1 MLTTHYNKLCKKI
14 KKLDTNIENYY
25 MIVDKLD
32 NNDFK
37 FTYKLKKGINK
48 TKGGNK
54 ILKDLNY
61 PEKIINS

>member
-37 FTYKLKKGINK
+37 FTYKLKKGIK
-48 TKGGNK
+48 KKKKGNK